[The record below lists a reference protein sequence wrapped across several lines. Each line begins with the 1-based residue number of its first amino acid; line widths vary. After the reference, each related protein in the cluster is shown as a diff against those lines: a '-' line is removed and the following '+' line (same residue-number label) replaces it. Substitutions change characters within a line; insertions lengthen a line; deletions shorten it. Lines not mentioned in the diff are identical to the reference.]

1 MVVFFFSPAGTR
13 HKMEHKLILAV
24 SGFPSLYDTN
34 SPTYRDLNMRAD
46 SWRHVSDIVGVPG
59 TFFDL
64 LQRRTGCVPCVL
76 CPPGV
81 HRVSIGCPSGVQR
94 VSSGCQTASFSW
106 QLFTICFLKRS
117 KAKIKTISPSLNIV
131 RLSAASSSKAHW
143 FLQKTKILRTLLQ
156 TTRWLI

>member
-1 MVVFFFSPAGTR
+1 
-13 HKMEHKLILAV
+13 MEHKLILAV

-81 HRVSIGCPSGVQR
+81 HRVSIGCPAGVHR
-94 VSSGCQTASFSW
+94 VSNGFIFMAIIHH
-106 QLFTICFLKRS
+106 LFPEKIQS
-117 KAKIKTISPSLNIV
+117 KDQNNKSVA
-131 RLSAASSSKAHW
+131 
-143 FLQKTKILRTLLQ
+143 
-156 TTRWLI
+156 